1 MKQIWTIILGLALLP
16 LWLNAANS
24 ASIKA
29 KRSISLSHQK
39 KGQQRIGES
48 IRRVRSQLDSV
59 VGEYARNG
67 LEGDDV
73 DASVI
78 QRKNP
83 PPLTQRER
91 ASHYGE

>member
-1 MKQIWTIILGLALLP
+1 MKLSWTIILGLALLP
-16 LWLNAANS
+16 LWLNAADP

-29 KRSISLSHQK
+29 KRSINLTHQK

-67 LEGDDV
+67 LEV
-73 DASVI
+73 PMLMPSNAFAACST
-78 QRKNP
+78 N
-83 PPLTQRER
+83 
-91 ASHYGE
+91 